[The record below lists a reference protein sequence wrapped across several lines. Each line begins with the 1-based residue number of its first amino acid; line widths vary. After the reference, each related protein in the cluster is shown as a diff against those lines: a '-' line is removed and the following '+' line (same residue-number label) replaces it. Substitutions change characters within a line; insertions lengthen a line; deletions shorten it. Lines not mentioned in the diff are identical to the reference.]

1 MRPLFI
7 TFTLCLLYL
16 MAHQG
21 SCDGQIFTGGS
32 YDGGGS
38 DVAVCGVA
46 FTYSGG
52 SFDGGSADV
61 VTCGVTHVYNGGSYD
76 GTGRMGFN
84 CGLAHV
90 YKGGTYDGQGRDF
103 IICGVTRVFKGGN
116 YDGASGNIVA
126 LCGVQKLFKG
136 GSYDGSDMEGFAI
149 CGAQKL
155 FRGGSCSGDYMSLWN
170 CQSEIYFTK
179 QCWPLVMLPVELLS
193 FRGECL
199 SDNVLLSWETAS
211 EVNNDYFTV
220 SVSADP
226 GNNAPSSWHEIGRV
240 QGAGNSTSLL
250 SYSFI
255 DKPQSH
261 GLSSSTEQVIYY
273 RLSQTDYD
281 GATEFFDPVAVK
293 YPCENN
299 EELMVYP
306 IPAGVQLTILTS
318 SSAEEITILN
328 HLGQIVALVEPTEGK
343 TELDVSGFAP
353 GVYMLTVRT
362 GYQTHYR
369 KIIIAK

>member
-7 TFTLCLLYL
+7 TFTLCLLYHL
-16 MAHQG
+16 AHQR

-38 DVAVCGVA
+38 DVVICGVA
-46 FTYSGG
+46 YSYTGG

-61 VTCGVTHVYNGGSYD
+61 VTCGVTQVFNGGSYD

-90 YKGGTYDGQGRDF
+90 NKGGTYDGQGRDF
-103 IICGVTRVFKGGN
+103 IICGVARI
-116 YDGASGNIVA
+116 Y
-126 LCGVQKLFKG
+126 KG
-136 GSYDGSDMEGFAI
+136 GSYDGSDRTIAT
-149 CGAQKL
+149 CGVPHVHSGNSYDGGGMGLSGCATTER
-155 FRGGSCSGDYMSLWN
+155 FSRGGSCSGDYMSLWS

-226 GNNAPSSWHEIGRV
+226 GNNAPTSWHEIGRV
-240 QGAGNSTSLL
+240 QGAGHSTSLQ

-261 GLSSSTEQVIYY
+261 GLSSSTGQVIYY

-281 GATEFFDPVAVK
+281 GATEVFDPIAVK
-293 YPCENN
+293 YPCDND

-306 IPAGVQLTILTS
+306 IPAKDQLSIFTTS
-318 SSAEEITILN
+318 VAEAITVLN
-328 HLGQIVALVEPTEGK
+328 HLGQIVALVEPADGK
-343 TELDVSGFAP
+343 TVLDVSGFAP
-353 GVYMLTVRT
+353 GVYMLMVRT

-369 KIIIAK
+369 KMIISK